1 MNGKKRMKGFYV
13 NYSTAII
20 VKILELI
27 RHFITVDYLFIGSG
41 KDRNFITLR
50 EDILQY
56 STNVTFFINFVK
68 FGLFLDRGIQQIG
81 LEFFS

>member
-1 MNGKKRMKGFYV
+1 MEKKRMKGFYV

-41 KDRNFITLR
+41 K
-50 EDILQY
+50 
-56 STNVTFFINFVK
+56 
-68 FGLFLDRGIQQIG
+68 G
-81 LEFFS
+81 